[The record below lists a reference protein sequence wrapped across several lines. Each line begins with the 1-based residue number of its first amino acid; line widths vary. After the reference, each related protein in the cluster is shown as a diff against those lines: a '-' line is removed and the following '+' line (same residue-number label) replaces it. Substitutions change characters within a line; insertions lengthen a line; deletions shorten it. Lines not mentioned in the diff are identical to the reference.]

1 MYVKPV
7 PNFYVGED
15 ELTRLGISREKE
27 VLFLNGSVTYT
38 YDGEL
43 HTASFDDE
51 LDERHC
57 SYRLNTALD
66 VSNEMAQE
74 LIDRS
79 LYRLDLFRNSSQPNA
94 AAIIFTKSKLH
105 ARQAEEYI
113 RSKWG
118 YDPVILDDDVQNPD
132 KVLAEFQNGNRK
144 VIIAIR
150 MLLEGVNIKRTRVI
164 THLTNITAR
173 MSVIQMWTRGSRKEK
188 LAQTGPSYIFCF
200 KQPELVS
207 IAESMDSVVIK
218 QLISDDASD
227 ERDSEPSKRTRVESG
242 GSFQPIS
249 AVAGEM
255 VAVFRGQQTSADE
268 LRIAERYRNLHPTIS
283 DGLSDSQIA
292 HIAVA
297 HGAIVDPQ
305 PAPTSRPETYD
316 EIKQRLKKETNKLA
330 NKIAQ
335 RRDVNPREV
344 HQEWI
349 ANGGPRHDDASNE
362 QLTLKLE
369 WLAQTLNHLDTSEQ
383 SVF

>member
-15 ELTRLGISREKE
+15 QLTRLGISREKE
-27 VLFLNGSVTYT
+27 VLFLNGSVTYAHE
-38 YDGEL
+38 GEL

-66 VSNEMAQE
+66 VSNEMAQD

-79 LYRLDLFRNSSQPNA
+79 LRRLDLIRDSSQPNA

-105 ARQAEEYI
+105 ARQTADYI
-113 RSKWG
+113 RNKWG

-132 KVLAEFQNGNRK
+132 TVLAEFQNGNRK

-150 MLLEGVNIKRTRVI
+150 MLLEGVNIKRTRII

-173 MSVIQMWTRGSRKEK
+173 MSVIQMWTRGSRKEN
-188 LAQTGPSYIFCF
+188 LSQTGPSYIFCF
-200 KQPELVS
+200 KEPELVS

-218 QLISDDASD
+218 QLLSDDD
-227 ERDSEPSKRTRVESG
+227 TDKQDTEPTERARTEKG

-249 AVAGEM
+249 AFAGEM

-268 LRIAERYRNLHPTIS
+268 LLIAERYRNLHPTIS

-297 HGAIVDPQ
+297 HGAIAEPQ
-305 PAPTSRPETYD
+305 PVPTSRAETYD
-316 EIKQRLKKETNKLA
+316 ETKQRLKKETNKLA

-349 ANGGPRHDDASNE
+349 ENGGPRHEDASNE

-369 WLAQTLNHLDTSEQ
+369 WLAQTLNHLDASEQ
-383 SVF
+383 TVF